1 MRALGSQALCLDWR
15 LHPRLHVHTFQQ
27 AWITKEEYDEA
38 GPSIGGIRRGRP
50 VHRTPQML
58 LNGDVRHLDGNSP
71 SAIAGECVCVCATMS
86 SLGVRFSDRFQMQLA
101 LGLYYVAD
109 PTPPSIINPPGVTST
124 LLPSHTLYIRYAAAT
139 QVLLL
144 LLLLLLRQSRRAQTE
159 SRAQPLTR
167 RPRCDRCSSQ
177 CLPSRHTECPTRTC
191 TLRRI

>member
-139 QVLLL
+139 Q
-144 LLLLLLRQSRRAQTE
+144 LLRRCCCCCCCCSGNHVEHKLSRG
-159 SRAQPLTR
+159 LN
-167 RPRCDRCSSQ
+167 
-177 CLPSRHTECPTRTC
+177 H
-191 TLRRI
+191 